1 MTATPPKHRRKKL
14 LKIFLFLGV
23 AGAIGA
29 IVYFNLKKETPDPTY
44 PTVRVERGNLIDK
57 LAETGSIELVRTVE
71 IKSTISGR
79 IHALPVEAGDWV
91 EKGQL
96 MAVIEPDP
104 NQSLLLYQKRSAV
117 ERGQLN
123 LVEQERDVARKKA
136 LRVDSMLPAKE
147 LEDAETRLTRVR
159 NDLRLARLELEVLE
173 TKADPS
179 RSLKSGNSDNSRR
192 GQGMDDVRVFASIS
206 GIVIGRGVEIGEVVA
221 SGLSAF
227 SGGTVLFVI
236 GDPSRMIVR
245 GNIAE
250 IDIGKLE
257 IGQEVDIVVDAY
269 PDTTYRGRVRWI
281 GPVGVRKQGSPIVTF
296 DTEID
301 ILDRE
306 PRLRQGMSCDIDIIF
321 SRRDSVLYLPVETIE
336 ELFDDEDG
344 EEEVKGRRGRFV
356 VYAVRPAVADSSAAG
371 DTGTGS
377 ADPTATADTL
387 VVGNGK
393 APEKEP
399 DEAILDDFF
408 EVELRVGLET
418 NTRIEILS
426 GLGEEDRVAADPE
439 LIRRK
444 LERRDPDD
452 ESGDESSE

>member
-1 MTATPPKHRRKKL
+1 MLWSL
-14 LKIFLFLGV
+14 LKILLFFGI
-23 AGAIGA
+23 ACAIGG
-29 IVYFNLKKETPDPTY
+29 IVYFNLKKETPEPTF
-44 PTVRVERGNLIDK
+44 PTARVTRGNLIDK

-79 IHALPVEAGDWV
+79 IHELPVEAGDWV

-136 LRVDSMLPAKE
+136 LRVDGMLPAKE
-147 LEDAETRLTRVR
+147 LEDAQTRLTRVR

-179 RSLKSGNSDNSRR
+179 RSLKSGNSDNSSR

-321 SRRDSVLYLPVETIE
+321 SRRDSVLYLPIETIE
-336 ELFDDEDG
+336 ELFAGG
-344 EEEVKGRRGRFV
+344 EQRLGDAPRAGFV
-356 VYAVRPAVADSSAAG
+356 EW
-371 DTGTGS
+371 
-377 ADPTATADTL
+377 
-387 VVGNGK
+387 
-393 APEKEP
+393 APEATDAEP
-399 DEAILDDFF
+399 YP
-408 EVELRVGLET
+408 RRRSS
-418 NTRIEILS
+418 TRRPSTVAVI
-426 GLGEEDRVAADPE
+426 RVATGVGPRVSAG
-439 LIRRK
+439 LSR
-444 LERRDPDD
+444 
-452 ESGDESSE
+452 SSVVS